1 MVGLWPLL
9 AVASAQA
16 AEWSAE
22 PSVTVKGIYNSNLLV
37 TPERVEVAGFS
48 TTPTLK
54 LMGSTETLQVSSR
67 LSADF
72 VEYRGDKNTSITN
85 LFFPLTMKYTTEY
98 DTLEF
103 DGGYTRDNTL
113 MGELLTTGIVASFT
127 QRNLIN
133 LAPKWTHTLGE
144 RWSIQTSGQFS
155 EASYQ
160 DGLRLGLV
168 DYRVL
173 SGTGTLQYRPTERDQ
188 LQLSAVYVDFRTKVL
203 PLTASYPGGF
213 LTMTHNFTESL
224 TGTAFGGAKFLT
236 SSTTSGASQAREH
249 STVWVYGATVS
260 KQFERSGISLEYNHD
275 VVPSGFGLLIKTDR
289 VGLSVAHRTTET
301 VTLALDTRANF
312 SSRASTTATGRRFPD
327 FFHMAVIPR
336 VAWKVDEHWGFEAS
350 YTFAEFDTESFA
362 RAGVSHS
369 GWVGVTYTFSKWA
382 LSR

>member
-1 MVGLWPLL
+1 MKGL
-9 AVASAQA
+9 
-16 AEWSAE
+16 
-22 PSVTVKGIYNSNLLV
+22 YNSNLLV
-37 TPERVEVAGFS
+37 TPERVEVSGFS
-48 TTPTLK
+48 TTPSLK

-67 LSADF
+67 LAADF

-85 LFFPLTMKYTTEY
+85 LFLPLTMKYTTEH

-113 MGELLTTGIVASFT
+113 MGELLATGIVASFT
-127 QRNLIN
+127 QRTLIN
-133 LAPKWTHTLGE
+133 LAPKWTHALSD
-144 RWSIQTSGQFS
+144 RWSIQTSGQYS
-155 EASYQ
+155 DASYQ

-173 SGTGTLQYRPTERDQ
+173 AGTGTLQYHASERDQ

-213 LTMTHNFTESL
+213 LTVIHNFSEAV

-236 SSTTSGASQAREH
+236 SSTTMGGSKLTEH
-249 STVWVYGATVS
+249 STVWVYGATLS
-260 KQFERSGISLEYNHD
+260 KQFERSGVSLEYNHD

-289 VGLSVAHRTTET
+289 LGLNLAHRATET
-301 VTLALDTRANF
+301 VTLALDTRAYF
-312 SSRASTTATGRRFPD
+312 SSRATTTAAGNRFPD
-327 FFHMAVIPR
+327 FFHMSVIPR
-336 VAWKVDEHWGFEAS
+336 VAWKLDEHWMFEAA
-350 YTFAEFDTESFA
+350 YTFAQFDTESFA
-362 RAGVSHS
+362 HTGVSHS